1 MTEKEALIALN
12 LVKGLGSIKIKALL
26 EHFKSALNIFGV
38 SSGELKRAE
47 GISSKLISGINEIKN
62 SARLK
67 EELELI
73 KKNNVTTIT
82 INDENYPKN
91 LKEIYDPPI
100 VLYVKGDILT
110 CDDTAVGIVGSRRA
124 SYYGL
129 SFAERIGYELANLG
143 ITVVSGMARG
153 IDTKAHRGVLRAKA
167 RTIAVLGSGLNNI
180 YPPENKRLS
189 EEIAQFGAV
198 VSEFPLNTK
207 PLAGN
212 FPRRNRV
219 ISGLSLGIV
228 VVEAARNSGALIT
241 ARLGLEQGREIFSVP
256 GRVDSRISYG
266 TNQLIKDGAKLLNTV
281 DDILEE
287 LNLRL
292 KEKLQSTKNEDF
304 MPKRLNE
311 IETSIYSTLTTE
323 PMHVEEIV
331 KSSHLELNTTLSYLL
346 QLELKGLIRKLPGE
360 LFVRRD
366 YEKN

>member
-1 MTEKEALIALN
+1 MTEKQSLIALN

-26 EHFKSALNIFGV
+26 EHFKSALNVFGA
-38 SSGELKRAE
+38 SSGELKKIE
-47 GISSKLISGINEIKN
+47 GISSKIVSAIAKIKN
-62 SARLK
+62 SREFK

-73 KKNNVTTIT
+73 EKNNIKAIT

-100 VLYVKGDILT
+100 VLYVKGDILA

-129 SFAERIGYELANLG
+129 SFAERIAYELSNLG

-153 IDTKAHRGVLRAKA
+153 IDTKAHRGVLRAKG
-167 RTIAVLGSGLNNI
+167 RTLAVLGSGLNNI

-189 EEIAQFGAV
+189 EEITQFGAV

-212 FPRRNRV
+212 FPRRNRI

-266 TNQLIKDGAKLLNTV
+266 TNQLIREGAKLLNSI

-287 LNLRL
+287 LKPRL
-292 KEKLQSTKNEDF
+292 KEKLQSKEDETLV
-304 MPKRLNE
+304 PKRLNE
-311 IETSIYSTLTTE
+311 IETSIYSSLTTE

-331 KSSHLELNTTLSYLL
+331 KGSNLELSTTLSYLL

-366 YEKN
+366 HEKN

>member
-1 MTEKEALIALN
+1 MNEKQALIALN

-26 EHFKSALNIFGV
+26 EHFKSASNVFGA
-38 SSGELKRAE
+38 SSGEFKKIE
-47 GISSKLISGINEIKN
+47 GINSKIVSGIDEIKDSN
-62 SARLK
+62 KLK

-73 KKNNVTTIT
+73 EKHNVTAVT
-82 INDENYPKN
+82 INDKNYPKN

-100 VLYVKGDILT
+100 VLYVKGDVLP

-143 ITVVSGMARG
+143 ITVASGMARG
-153 IDTKAHRGVLRAKA
+153 IDTKAHRGVLCAKG

-189 EEIAQFGAV
+189 EEIAQSGAV
-198 VSEFPLNTK
+198 VSEFPLNAK

-212 FPRRNRV
+212 FPRRNRI

-256 GRVDSRISYG
+256 GRVDSRGSYG

-287 LNLRL
+287 LKPRL
-292 KEKLQSTKNEDF
+292 KEKLGAAKEENFT
-304 MPKRLNE
+304 PKRLNE
-311 IETSIYSTLTTE
+311 IETSIYNILTTE
-323 PMHVEEIV
+323 PMHVEDIV
-331 KSSHLELNTTLSYLL
+331 RNNNLELNRTLSYLL

-360 LFVRRD
+360 LFVRKD